1 MGIFMKTRKNGVHH
15 SNNTE
20 QAYVLDK
27 LTSGKISWAWVDIWE
42 DDAFRNC
49 EFYCCIRSE
58 P

>member
-1 MGIFMKTRKNGVHH
+1 MKTRRNGVHH

-49 EFYCCIRSE
+49 EFY
-58 P
+58 